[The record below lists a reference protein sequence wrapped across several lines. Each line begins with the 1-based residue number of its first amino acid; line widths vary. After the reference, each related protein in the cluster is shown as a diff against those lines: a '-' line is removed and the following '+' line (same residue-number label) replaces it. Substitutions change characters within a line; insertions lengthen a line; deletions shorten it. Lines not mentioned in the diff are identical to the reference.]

1 MPSYDSAVW
10 LAVCKTFGESSSPT
24 TKASRVDS
32 VRVWRRAYYFLI
44 LFSSFLNES
53 KAETWRQLR
62 DTLSYESYV
71 KDRPVFKT
79 IERELDTAGIE
90 ALVPLEKPIAA
101 GNALSDEVAEFVAK
115 RSGRILSPFTLLKS
129 DYFVRSLSFPLT
141 LQLQVQMS

>member
-1 MPSYDSAVW
+1 MTRLELTPFSNPIA
-10 LAVCKTFGESSSPT
+10 P
-24 TKASRVDS
+24 
-32 VRVWRRAYYFLI
+32 RRAYYFLI

-79 IERELDTAGIE
+79 IERELDSAGIE

-101 GNALSDEVAEFVAK
+101 GNALSDEVVEFVAK

-129 DYFVRSLSFPLT
+129 DYFVNSLSSSFPFGFDD
-141 LQLQVQMS
+141 S